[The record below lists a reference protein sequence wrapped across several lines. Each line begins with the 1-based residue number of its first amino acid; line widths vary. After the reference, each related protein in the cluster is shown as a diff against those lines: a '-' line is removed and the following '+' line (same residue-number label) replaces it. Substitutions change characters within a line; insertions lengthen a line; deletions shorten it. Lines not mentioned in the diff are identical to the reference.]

1 MSEPAAVL
9 DQHDVAPDDGAVVL
23 QAVDIAKTYGVTR
36 ALKGVNFEVRR
47 GKVTVLFG
55 ENGAGKSTLMK
66 ILSGVEKPTA
76 GQLILDGEPLNLES
90 TNDAV
95 ERGISIIHQE
105 LNLASNLSVRDNI
118 FIGREIRT
126 RTGAIDYGKEREIT
140 EQVMTRLEEDI
151 PPNTLVQDLRVGQ
164 QQVVEIAR
172 ALAAEARIL
181 IMDEPTSALSATEV
195 EVLFKVI
202 RELTS
207 HGVAIVYI
215 SHHLEEALEI
225 ADYAVVFRD
234 GELVATEEAA
244 NVDLGWVVR
253 QMVGR
258 EADYDFRDEPR
269 DFGDVAL
276 SIQGV
281 TVAEPDTGRVVVNDV
296 SLDVREGEIVCL
308 YGLMGAGRTE
318 LMEALAGRDPIS
330 GGRVLLGDQDIAD
343 LNIQDRI
350 AIGMGLVPEDRQ
362 RDGLVQMLTVGKNMS
377 LASLLQTV
385 KNLFI
390 ARKVERE
397 NVDRQIKDVRVKT
410 AGQDALITSLSGGN
424 QQKVVIGKILL
435 TNPKV
440 ILLDEPTRGIDV
452 GAKGEIFALLFREAR
467 KGLAVLYVTSE
478 VGEAITASHRLIV
491 MSKGRLIREFDPR
504 TATRNDIM
512 AASGEHDT
520 HYDEAA
526 AEPGQVSDEPEPAAG
541 AAKEPTAEAK
551 EPAEEAAEEAAKGA
565 PQ

>member
-1 MSEPAAVL
+1 MSAQAAML
-9 DQHDVAPDDGAVVL
+9 DLHDVAPDDGAVVL
-23 QAVDIAKTYGVTR
+23 EAVDIAKTYGVTR

-76 GQLILDGEPLNLES
+76 GQLILDGEPINLES

-126 RTGAIDYGKEREIT
+126 RTGAVDYARERQIT
-140 EQVMTRLEEDI
+140 AQLMARLEEDI
-151 PPNTLVQDLRVGQ
+151 PPSTLVQDLRVGQ

-172 ALAAEARIL
+172 ALAADARIL

-234 GELVATEEAA
+234 GELVATEEAT

-296 SLDVREGEIVCL
+296 SLDVHEGEIVCL

-318 LMEALAGRDPIS
+318 LMEALAGRDAIS

-343 LNIQDRI
+343 LNIQERI

-362 RDGLVQMLTVGKNMS
+362 RDGLVQMMTVGKNMS

-397 NVDRQIKDVRVKT
+397 NVDRQIQDVRVKT

-452 GAKGEIFALLFREAR
+452 GAKGEIFALLFREAK

-504 TATRNDIM
+504 TATRDDIM

-526 AEPGQVSDEPEPAAG
+526 AEQSGLVAEEPEPS
-541 AAKEPTAEAK
+541 AEAID
-551 EPAEEAAEEAAKGA
+551 PPEEAAEEAAKGA